1 MRIGVMV
8 KRLNDE
14 SLKYSYTLVLPAWG
28 PLYHWQSR
36 ELGIQSR
43 IPWKNFFD
51 VPSISRYVYS
61 IDLEDFL
68 GNNEILYV
76 FKKHPNSSSTTL
88 KDN

>member
-51 VPSISRYVYS
+51 VPSISRYVNS

-76 FKKHPNSSSTTL
+76 FKKHPISPSTPL

>member
-51 VPSISRYVYS
+51 VPSISRYVNS

-68 GNNEILYV
+68 GNNEILYA
-76 FKKHPNSSSTTL
+76 FKKHPNYSSTTL